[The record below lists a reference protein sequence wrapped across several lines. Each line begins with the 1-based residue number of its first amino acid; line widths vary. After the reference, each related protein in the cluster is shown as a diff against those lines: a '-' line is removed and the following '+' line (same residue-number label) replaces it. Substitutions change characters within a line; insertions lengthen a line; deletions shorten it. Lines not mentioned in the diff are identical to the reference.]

1 MGDPSVGMM
10 KVTKKWWWRTSRLA
24 SSASGMR
31 WPIPGLGTMATWGCF
46 CWVCSMVV
54 GLGVQGEGK
63 QYVFTKDINIV
74 GEARFVRFE
83 KAYH

>member
-1 MGDPSVGMM
+1 MGDPSVGMI

-24 SSASGMR
+24 SSTSGMR

-63 QYVFTKDINIV
+63 QYVFTKI
-74 GEARFVRFE
+74 FVSIFI
-83 KAYH
+83 YIII

>member
-1 MGDPSVGMM
+1 
-10 KVTKKWWWRTSRLA
+10 
-24 SSASGMR
+24 
-31 WPIPGLGTMATWGCF
+31 
-46 CWVCSMVV
+46 MVV